1 MAEAENNVERL
12 DPPAIAP
19 EKETLNGF
27 LDYHRATILRK
38 VSGVDELKGSKPSM
52 PPSTLNLIGLVKHLA
67 VNEIWWFQ
75 DRFAGLNPQGLP
87 DADTDPEADF
97 RVEPGETLEGYI
109 AYYRE
114 ACEKSRQIVAAH
126 SLDDLSVATGRSG
139 SQFTLRW
146 IMLHMLEETARHN
159 GHADFL
165 REGID
170 GVTGE

>member
-1 MAEAENNVERL
+1 MSEAANEVVRH
-12 DPPAIAP
+12 DPPYQAG
-19 EKETLNGF
+19 ERETLNGF
-27 LDYHRATILRK
+27 LDYHRATILKK
-38 VSGVDELKGSKPSM
+38 VQGVNEEKGSKPSM

-87 DADTDPEADF
+87 DADNDPEADF
-97 RVEPGETLEGYI
+97 RVEPDETLEGFI
-109 AYYRE
+109 AYYKE
-114 ACEKSRQIVAAH
+114 ACEESRRIVANA
-126 SLDDLSVATGRSG
+126 SLDDLSAATLRDGTKV
-139 SQFTLRW
+139 TLRW
-146 IMLHMLEETARHN
+146 IILHMLEETARHN